1 MRELFLQT
9 HDHLDERQFALAVKR
24 LADSLSYGTDA
35 SPFLGAGIEYVQS
48 RLYQAGDPVKSI
60 DWRVTARTGRVH
72 VKEYEAPKRMPV
84 YLVVD
89 TSASMCVTSQPL
101 SKYAW
106 AVQLAGGLALAAL
119 MRVSPVGILGCGER
133 EIDVRPSL
141 SRTQAFLWLHHLRR
155 YRLDEQTRLGETI
168 RHLATVCES
177 RSLVFL
183 LTDMHD
189 PEAIPALRLMAQNHD
204 CVVLQLEDP
213 AERGRLRG
221 GVIRAEE
228 AETGHAFVAHGRSR
242 WFDGNGIATA
252 LHQGG
257 IDHLTLPTDQH
268 FLPRLRDF
276 LRRRDCLGRGTR

>member
-1 MRELFLQT
+1 MNSLELQT
-9 HDHLDERQFALAVKR
+9 HDRLDERQFALAVKR

-35 SPFLGAGIEYVQS
+35 SPFLGSGIEYAQS
-48 RLYQAGDPVKSI
+48 RLYLPGDPVKAI
-60 DWRVTARTGRVH
+60 DWRVTARTGKVF

-89 TSASMCVTSQPL
+89 TSASMCVSSRPL

-119 MRVSPVGILGCGER
+119 ARVSPVGILGCGER
-133 EIDVRPSL
+133 DLEARPSL
-141 SRTQAFLWLHHLRR
+141 SRTQVFLWLHHLRR
-155 YRLDEQTRLGETI
+155 YRLDERTYLGEAI
-168 RHLATVCES
+168 RHLAAVGES

-189 PEAIPALRLMAQNHD
+189 PDAIPALKLMAQNHD

-221 GVIRAEE
+221 GIVRAEE
-228 AETGHAFVAHGRSR
+228 AETGRSFVAPGRAR
-242 WFDGNGIATA
+242 WFDGTGIAHA
-252 LHQGG
+252 LHGAG
-257 IDHLTLPTDQH
+257 IDHLLLPTDQH